1 MSKQPDRPKPSSS
14 VNVLPRL
21 SPAANAAMVT
31 RTLIDPDFTAA
42 RRAVQTGNLAQAEPA
57 LKALLQREPA
67 NPLFQ
72 FQMGELEYARN
83 NHFGARGFYEQA
95 LRITPGFL
103 PALYGLSRCQGA
115 AGEFAAALA
124 TLDLMLAIDPGN
136 IPARHFKAATCNRI
150 GDHDQAIDLCR
161 GIQLERP
168 GHVQSLFDL
177 GHALRYS
184 GRKDEAVAVYREII
198 RVAPR
203 LGDPWL
209 FLADLKTYRITDE
222 DLGAMTA
229 LHQSGPL
236 AMPGQTLL
244 EYALG
249 RAWYDRGDY
258 AKAHAHYLAGN
269 TRDPTQA
276 DRRIETF
283 ARWTKSSIAAFADA
297 AQAEIARV
305 QGGRPSRPQP
315 VFILGM
321 PRVGSTL
328 VEQILASHSQIEAT
342 DELPYMEAIAHELI
356 HGTQDL
362 ARINKREL
370 ARRYLSRSALHRHTE
385 RPWFIDKLPF
395 NYRNVALI
403 KALLPGSRIIDVRR
417 HPLASTVAMFRQ
429 SFTANLA
436 EFSGSL
442 AQLAETRRDYANDM
456 ALFEAALPGSVLRVH
471 YEDLVEN
478 VEAEVRRMLA
488 FIGVPF
494 EPACLRWYERKTSVR
509 TPSSEQVRQPIYRSA
524 LEEWRNFEP
533 WLGEAKLV
541 LRDELARYPAAAP
554 GTVGA

>member
-1 MSKQPDRPKPSSS
+1 MPDTVIAIISTKPNRSQRAAKPRIAGPPLLVERNEQATRPAQAI
-14 VNVLPRL
+14 VIRQR
-21 SPAANAAMVT
+21 PAAAVARRQCRDGNAH
-31 RTLIDPDFTAA
+31 LIDPDFTAA

-177 GHALRYS
+177 GHALRYA
-184 GRKDEAVAVYREII
+184 GRKDEAVAVYREIV

-385 RPWFIDKLPF
+385 RHWFIDK
-395 NYRNVALI
+395 
-403 KALLPGSRIIDVRR
+403 
-417 HPLASTVAMFRQ
+417 
-429 SFTANLA
+429 
-436 EFSGSL
+436 
-442 AQLAETRRDYANDM
+442 LAETRRDYADDM

-494 EPACLRWYERKTSVR
+494 EPACLRWYERETSVR

-541 LRDELARYPAAAP
+541 LREELARYPAAAP